1 MANTSRIAG
10 FRPVKHVT
18 GAPYNGQVNAYTIVA
33 ADGTAVYVGDP
44 VKLSGTADSGYGD
57 KPSVVLAAA
66 GDAIIGVVV
75 GFLPNYS
82 DLNITGQARAA
93 STLRTALVADQPD
106 LIFEVETSNGT
117 LTIVDIGLNINHAVG
132 TPVAAVAR
140 SGATVDAGTKATTAA
155 LTFKLVGFVPRDDN
169 DPTAASSKVLVK
181 ANNHTFAS
189 GTGAVGV

>member
-18 GAPYNGQVNAYTIVA
+18 GAPYNGQVNAYTLVA

-57 KPSVVLAAA
+57 KPSITLAAA

-106 LIFEVETSNGT
+106 LVFEVETSNGT
-117 LTIVDIGLNINHAVG
+117 LTILDIGLNINHAVG